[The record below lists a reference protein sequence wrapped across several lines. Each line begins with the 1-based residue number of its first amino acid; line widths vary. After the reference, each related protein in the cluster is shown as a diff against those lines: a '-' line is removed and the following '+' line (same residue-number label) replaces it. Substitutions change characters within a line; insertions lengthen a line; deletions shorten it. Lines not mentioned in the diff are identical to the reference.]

1 MAKNRVNGSLFKATG
16 IGDGQFDAFM
26 NAVKKIYDNKIVLL
40 QVLKAMAS
48 KGVSKILGFVFLG
61 FILMG
66 CGDYAKILKS
76 PDNDLKF
83 KAAKTYY
90 DNTKFDKA
98 LPLFENSVS
107 ETCFTAA

>member
-1 MAKNRVNGSLFKATG
+1 M
-16 IGDGQFDAFM
+16 I
-26 NAVKKIYDNKIVLL
+26 IKIVLL

-76 PDNDLKF
+76 PDNDLKI
-83 KAAKTYY
+83 
-90 DNTKFDKA
+90 
-98 LPLFENSVS
+98 
-107 ETCFTAA
+107 